1 MAPNNTI
8 MQRPAISRSL
18 KYSADICQQFK
29 FAVIDVPI
37 FFMGLH
43 HSDRNGMDRFIN
55 DLGLSPNSVY
65 QAIAT
70 SLNLFPRVS
79 HRVDNLP
86 LSDSLVS
93 ALNVVPTIEQNLR
106 QSTYENGALIVA
118 LIITPGPLHDIF
130 MRFGVTTNKLQSF
143 LLSAQTPT
151 HTTESHDPR
160 RHHTPIQKPD
170 CPTIQANCID
180 LMEKALRGEIK
191 PVIGR
196 DEEIKRII
204 QILSLYTKNN
214 PVLVGEAGTGKTAIV
229 EGLAVQLIK
238 GDVPAELADLYI
250 YQLDP
255 SSINGEDTLRS
266 IIEEA
271 KSEPRIVL
279 FIDEIHT
286 LIGRGSY
293 SNNSFANILKPEMAR
308 GTIKILGAT
317 THDEYT
323 QHIEKDKAFE
333 RRFQKVQ
340 IDEPSIESSIII
352 LTGIKNRFE
361 QHHNVK
367 ISQEAIES
375 AVKLSYRFITDRRL
389 PDKAIDLLDEASSNV
404 HLKGVSSLVSDKDIM
419 EVVTRRTGI
428 PMQNLTPDD
437 MTQLKNIE
445 ATLHNSVVGQEK
457 AIRAVANAIRRSR
470 MGLGDESRPIGSF
483 LFLGTSGVGKTELCK
498 ALAEMLFHSRDA
510 MVRIDMS
517 EYQLEHSVARLFGAP
532 PGYVGYEQGGQLTEA
547 VRHKPYS
554 VVLFDEMEKAHPKVF
569 ETLLQVLDDGRM
581 TDGQG
586 RTINFRNTII
596 VMTSNMGQ
604 NIIARNLTG
613 SNVTDYDIERT
624 TNEVV
629 ALLKQRAAPEFWGRV
644 DNVVMFLPLT
654 REEVLQITRMQLK
667 ASQNRMANQGI
678 SLSYDASIAEFI
690 ASNSYQPEYGAR
702 QVKKVINR
710 LIVDNIATSLAEG
723 RITKNQP
730 IICSLVGGKIVCNN
744 R

>member
-1 MAPNNTI
+1 
-8 MQRPAISRSL
+8 
-18 KYSADICQQFK
+18 
-29 FAVIDVPI
+29 
-37 FFMGLH
+37 
-43 HSDRNGMDRFIN
+43 
-55 DLGLSPNSVY
+55 
-65 QAIAT
+65 
-70 SLNLFPRVS
+70 
-79 HRVDNLP
+79 
-86 LSDSLVS
+86 
-93 ALNVVPTIEQNLR
+93 
-106 QSTYENGALIVA
+106 
-118 LIITPGPLHDIF
+118 
-130 MRFGVTTNKLQSF
+130 
-143 LLSAQTPT
+143 
-151 HTTESHDPR
+151 
-160 RHHTPIQKPD
+160 
-170 CPTIQANCID
+170 
-180 LMEKALRGEIK
+180 MEKASRGEIK
-191 PVIGR
+191 PAIGR
-196 DEEIKRII
+196 ETEIKRII

-214 PVLVGEAGTGKTAIV
+214 PVLIGDAGTGKTAIV
-229 EGLAVQLIK
+229 EGLVFQLLE
-238 GDVPAELADLYI
+238 GNVPAELANLYI

-266 IIEEA
+266 IIDEA

-286 LIGRGSY
+286 LIGKGAY

-317 THDEYT
+317 TNDEYT

-340 IDEPSIESSIII
+340 IDEPSVESSIII
-352 LTGIKNRFE
+352 LSGIKNRFE
-361 QHHNVK
+361 QHHNVR

-375 AVKLSYRFITDRRL
+375 AVKLSHRFITDRRL

-404 HLKGVSSLVSDKDIM
+404 HLKGGNKIVTDKDIM

-428 PMQNLTPDD
+428 PMQNLTPEDI
-437 MTQLKNIE
+437 TQLKNIE
-445 ATLHNSVVGQEK
+445 STLHNSVVGQEK
-457 AIRAVANAIRRSR
+457 AVRAVANAIRRSR
-470 MGLGDESRPIGSF
+470 MGLGDEARPIGSF

-498 ALAEMLFHSRDA
+498 ALADTLFHSRDA

-532 PGYVGYEQGGQLTEA
+532 PGYIGYEQGGQLTEA
-547 VRHKPYS
+547 VRKKPYS

-604 NIIARNLTG
+604 RIIAQNLSG
-613 SNVTDYDIERT
+613 DNISDHDIERT
-624 TNEVV
+624 TSEVV

-654 REEVLQITRMQLK
+654 RKEVLLITQMQLR
-667 ASQNRMANQGI
+667 ASQKRMENQGI
-678 SLSYDASIAEFI
+678 TIAFDDAIAEFI
-690 ASNSYQPEYGAR
+690 ARNSYQPEYGAR

-710 LIVDNIATSLAEG
+710 LIIDKLATSLAEG
-723 RITKNQP
+723 TIKKSQP
-730 IICSLVGGKIVCNN
+730 IICSLVGEKIVCYN

>member
-1 MAPNNTI
+1 MR
-8 MQRPAISRSL
+8 RPIISRTIR
-18 KYSADICQQFK
+18 YSAEICQQFG
-29 FAVIDVPI
+29 FGVIDIPM

-43 HSDRNGMDRFIN
+43 QGDRDGMDCFLTG
-55 DLGLSPNSVY
+55 LGLIPNAVY
-65 QAIAT
+65 QEVAT
-70 SLNLFPRVS
+70 ALNQFPRVS
-79 HRVDNLP
+79 GRVDNIP
-86 LSDSLVS
+86 LSNSLVQ
-93 ALNVVPTIEQNLR
+93 ALNVVTTIERNLH

-118 LIITPGPLHDIF
+118 LIIAHGPLHDIF
-130 MRFGVTTNKLQSF
+130 IRLGITTNKLQSF
-143 LLSAQTPT
+143 LISAQSQ
-151 HTTESHDPR
+151 TTGGQHSR
-160 RHHTPIQKPD
+160 RPHLPIQKPN

-180 LMEKALRGEIK
+180 LMEKASRGEIK
-191 PVIGR
+191 PAIGR
-196 DEEIKRII
+196 EAEIKRII

-214 PVLVGEAGTGKTAIV
+214 PILIGEAGTGKTAIV
-229 EGLAVQLIK
+229 EGLVVQLLE
-238 GDVPAELADLYI
+238 GNVPADLANLYI

-266 IIEEA
+266 IINEA
-271 KSEPRIVL
+271 KSDPRIVL

-286 LIGRGSY
+286 LIGKGSY
-293 SNNSFANILKPEMAR
+293 SNNSFANILKPEIAR

-317 THDEYT
+317 TNDEYT

-340 IDEPSIESSIII
+340 IDEPSVDSSIII
-352 LTGIKNRFE
+352 LSGIKNRFE
-361 QHHNVK
+361 QHHNVR
-367 ISQEAIES
+367 ITPEAIES
-375 AVKLSYRFITDRRL
+375 AVKLSHRFITDRRL

-404 HLKGVSSLVSDKDIM
+404 HIKGSSSVVTDKDIM

-445 ATLHNSVVGQEK
+445 STLHNSVVGQEK
-457 AIRAVANAIRRSR
+457 AIRAVADAIRRSR
-470 MGLGDESRPIGSF
+470 MGLGDEARPIGSF

-532 PGYVGYEQGGQLTEA
+532 PGYIGYEQGGQLTEA
-547 VRHKPYS
+547 VRKKPYS
-554 VVLFDEMEKAHPKVF
+554 VILFDEMEKAHPKVF

-586 RTINFRNTII
+586 RTVNFRNTII

-604 NIIARNLTG
+604 SIIAQNLSG
-613 SNVTDYDIERT
+613 DNVSDYTIERT
-624 TNEVV
+624 TSEVV

-644 DNVVMFLPLT
+644 DNVVMFLPLS
-654 REEVLQITRMQLK
+654 REEVLKITQMQLM
-667 ASQNRMANQGI
+667 ASQKRMENQGI
-678 SLSYDASIAEFI
+678 TVSFDDAIAEFI
-690 ASNSYQPEYGAR
+690 ARNSYQPEYGAR

-710 LIVDNIATSLAEG
+710 QIIDNIATSLAEG
-723 RITKNQP
+723 KITKNLP
-730 IICSLVGGKIVCNN
+730 IICSLVEEKIVCSN